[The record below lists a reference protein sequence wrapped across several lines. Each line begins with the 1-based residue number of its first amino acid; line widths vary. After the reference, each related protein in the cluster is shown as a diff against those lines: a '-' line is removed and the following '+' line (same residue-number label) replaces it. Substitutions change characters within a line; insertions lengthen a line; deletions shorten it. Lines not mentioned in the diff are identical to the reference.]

1 MKEVSTPTTLN
12 KDQYCAIMDKT
23 GEHLIAFVTPAK
35 GVQVNHFV
43 EQMQAKGINLVVRDK
58 DTTERSFEL

>member
-1 MKEVSTPTTLN
+1 MKEVSIPTTLS

-43 EQMQAKGINLVVRDK
+43 EQMQAKGINCVIKDK